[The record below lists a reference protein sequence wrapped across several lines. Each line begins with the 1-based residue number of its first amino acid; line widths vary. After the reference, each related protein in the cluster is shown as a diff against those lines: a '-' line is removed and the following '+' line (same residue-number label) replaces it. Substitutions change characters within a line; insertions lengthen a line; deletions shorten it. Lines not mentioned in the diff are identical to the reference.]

1 MKKMLNDF
9 TNEDFEK
16 VIGLNVKI
24 TEMVEN
30 SYIES
35 TMFWVS
41 EQLNIFKKS
50 LKDWSVGFYNQNY
63 LKIKDEKQFIYV
75 CQEIK
80 NWYGFSEENEKLL
93 NDIIEWIENEKNERL
108 NNYYDIL
115 ESKADQLKVMML
127 KHFDNV
133 TEIEIQY
140 LIYHSDLMIEN
151 NQFEEMYILNDDYTI
166 IYEEIP
172 ATTKEYK

>member
-16 VIGLNVKI
+16 VIGLNAEI

-63 LKIKDEKQFIYV
+63 LKIGMV
-75 CQEIK
+75 
-80 NWYGFSEENEKLL
+80 
-93 NDIIEWIENEKNERL
+93 
-108 NNYYDIL
+108 
-115 ESKADQLKVMML
+115 
-127 KHFDNV
+127 
-133 TEIEIQY
+133 
-140 LIYHSDLMIEN
+140 
-151 NQFEEMYILNDDYTI
+151 
-166 IYEEIP
+166 
-172 ATTKEYK
+172 